1 MLSGPKPGKDRR
13 DATGGAV
20 RHKPRALI
28 VTEHKPTRKRVKRAL
43 LALGCE
49 VKESPCDRQAC
60 CEHMAQPLELCIIDV
75 DNDGIE
81 IDALV
86 DTLRQVNP
94 SCPVILTADVIAR
107 TSLLNLVVDKMV
119 SNVIAKRPG
128 ATVRSRAVDELEFI
142 TTCSKLLSDDI
153 FGIDKYLPGG
163 LFDTQEEVVKGTEDR
178 YRVVECLAGY
188 LESLSCP
195 ERMISLICTA
205 TDELI
210 MNAIFSAPTD
220 EAGAHRYAD
229 ADRSAPLVLEPH
241 ELVTTRYVCD
251 GYNVVVSVVDNF
263 GSLSRA
269 TLVEHLRNGWLG
281 HQKAVRWDTGGAGLG
296 LHLVFSSAV
305 QFIAN
310 IEPGVRTELITI
322 YYIRE
327 GLRRLSEMGH
337 SLNLFYRT

>member
-1 MLSGPKPGKDRR
+1 M
-13 DATGGAV
+13 
-20 RHKPRALI
+20 
-28 VTEHKPTRKRVKRAL
+28 KRAL

-49 VKESPCDRQAC
+49 VQEAPIDREQC
-60 CEHMAQPLELCIIDV
+60 QQHMDQSLELCIIDV
-75 DNDGIE
+75 DNEGIE
-81 IDALV
+81 LAALV
-86 DTLRQVNP
+86 DMLRQSNP
-94 SCPVILTADVIAR
+94 SCPVIMATDDIAR
-107 TSLLNLVVDKMV
+107 TSLLNLVVDKTV
-119 SNVIAKRPG
+119 SNVLAKRPG
-128 ATVRSRAVDELEFI
+128 SSARARAVDELELI
-142 TTCSKLLSDDI
+142 TTCSKLLSRNI
-153 FGIDKYLPGG
+153 FGIDKYLPSCT
-163 LFDTQEEVVKGTEDR
+163 FDTHEELVSGTEDR
-178 YRVVECLAGY
+178 YRVVDCLAGY
-188 LESLSCP
+188 LENLLCP

-220 EAGAHRYAD
+220 EDGKHKYAA
-229 ADRSAPLVLEPH
+229 ADRSTPLVLEPH

-263 GSLSRA
+263 GSLSRT

-281 HQKAVRWDTGGAGLG
+281 RQKAVRWDTGGAGLG